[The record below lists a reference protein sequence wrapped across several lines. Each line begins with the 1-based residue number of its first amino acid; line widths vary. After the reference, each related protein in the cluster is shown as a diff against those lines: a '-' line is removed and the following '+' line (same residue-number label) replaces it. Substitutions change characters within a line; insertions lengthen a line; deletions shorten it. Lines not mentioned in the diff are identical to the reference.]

1 MTAFTVQRFST
12 YFISTDGTHW
22 VRFSGFKCVCPLL
35 ARVDYS
41 APLGKRSIA
50 MSVSVCPRAYLSNL
64 VNSLH
69 VTAVARFSTRVV
81 AVCYVLPVAWMTPC
95 LHIVARNRQCLK
107 RLNRWQHGFDFA
119 ACTQADPSG
128 SDSIGPR
135 TDNDIYDSLVCV

>member
-22 VRFSGFKCVCPLL
+22 VRFSGFECVCPLL

-41 APLGKRSIA
+41 APLGKQSIA

-69 VTAVARFSTRVV
+69 VAAFARFSTGVV
-81 AVCYVLPVAWMTPC
+81 
-95 LHIVARNRQCLK
+95 
-107 RLNRWQHGFDFA
+107 
-119 ACTQADPSG
+119 
-128 SDSIGPR
+128 
-135 TDNDIYDSLVCV
+135 SLRYAMYFRFRG